1 MPIPIIWDKPITIWL
16 GILVFCL
23 LVATF
28 SIGLLRF
35 KRIIRVSI
43 NVHRNLGIL
52 TILAAL
58 VHGYFAFVAY
68 FL

>member
-1 MPIPIIWDKPITIWL
+1 MAIPIIWDKPITVWL

-23 LVATF
+23 LVVTF

-35 KRIIRVSI
+35 KRIIRVPI
-43 NVHRNLGIL
+43 DVHRNLAIVTL
-52 TILAAL
+52 LAAL
-58 VHGYFAFVAY
+58 VHGYYAFVAY